1 VTLGEPTSRERRRR
15 RPGPADG
22 LPTLSPQELRE
33 LVELAHDAILV
44 RDSASRI
51 VFWNRGAAEL
61 YGWPPQEAIGRV
73 SHELLQTTFPQP
85 LEEIER
91 TVLEQGAW
99 AGELVH
105 RSAAGDELVVA
116 SRWALRTGHGEST
129 IVMEI
134 NRDVTAARRVELA
147 LRASEQALAQLFDNA
162 SDLIQI
168 ADVDGTLRY
177 ANRAWLEALGYR
189 AEEVDGLPAAAVV
202 HPDELQLYQ
211 SFTERAL
218 RGQPG
223 RLETVLRS
231 RNGREIPVE
240 GEIHVRFDDDT
251 PVSVNG
257 FFRDIS
263 ERKETEAE
271 RERLFQAEREARR
284 ALARQ
289 NEKLRELD
297 TLKDEFISL
306 ISHEFRTPLTSVA
319 GFVELLRDDGAV
331 VSSEHRG
338 YLAVIDRN
346 ARRLL
351 RLVNDLLLIAQIDA
365 HRFELE
371 VRDVDLR
378 EAVAEAVEGAQLAAD
393 AAGVALDVELP
404 PRPLTAVVDE
414 ARVAQLLDNLISN
427 ALKFTPAGGRVTV
440 ACRPRRRTA
449 ELAVS
454 DTGVGIDISDQA
466 RVFDRF
472 YRTRQAREG
481 AVAGSGIGLTIVRAI
496 VERHSG
502 TISLESA
509 PHAGTTVVVRLPLS
523 GAGRAR
529 AAAGGRL
536 GRYTGTR

>member
-1 VTLGEPTSRERRRR
+1 
-15 RPGPADG
+15 
-22 LPTLSPQELRE
+22 
-33 LVELAHDAILV
+33 
-44 RDSASRI
+44 
-51 VFWNRGAAEL
+51 
-61 YGWPPQEAIGRV
+61 
-73 SHELLQTTFPQP
+73 
-85 LEEIER
+85 
-91 TVLEQGAW
+91 
-99 AGELVH
+99 
-105 RSAAGDELVVA
+105 
-116 SRWALRTGHGEST
+116 
-129 IVMEI
+129 
-134 NRDVTAARRVELA
+134 
-147 LRASEQALAQLFDNA
+147 
-162 SDLIQI
+162 
-168 ADVDGTLRY
+168 
-177 ANRAWLEALGYR
+177 
-189 AEEVDGLPAAAVV
+189 
-202 HPDELQLYQ
+202 
-211 SFTERAL
+211 
-218 RGQPG
+218 
-223 RLETVLRS
+223 

-393 AAGVALDVELP
+393 AAGVALD
-404 PRPLTAVVDE
+404 
-414 ARVAQLLDNLISN
+414 
-427 ALKFTPAGGRVTV
+427 
-440 ACRPRRRTA
+440 
-449 ELAVS
+449 
-454 DTGVGIDISDQA
+454 
-466 RVFDRF
+466 
-472 YRTRQAREG
+472 
-481 AVAGSGIGLTIVRAI
+481 
-496 VERHSG
+496 
-502 TISLESA
+502 
-509 PHAGTTVVVRLPLS
+509 
-523 GAGRAR
+523 
-529 AAAGGRL
+529 
-536 GRYTGTR
+536 